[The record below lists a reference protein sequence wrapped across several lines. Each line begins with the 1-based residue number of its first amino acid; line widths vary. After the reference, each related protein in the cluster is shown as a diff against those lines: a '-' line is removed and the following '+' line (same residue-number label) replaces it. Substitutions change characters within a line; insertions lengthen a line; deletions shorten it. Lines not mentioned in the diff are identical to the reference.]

1 MRRDEKVKKM
11 VKGWFCGLAADLYDA
26 GIQKLVTQYDKCL
39 TLHGNY
45 VEK

>member
-1 MRRDEKVKKM
+1 VGSDEKKTVID
-11 VKGWFCGLAADLYDA
+11 WFNGLAADLYDP

-39 TLHGNY
+39 NLHGDY